1 MWMPRYHF
9 DLVDSRTVAD
19 QGGQVLADDFM
30 ASEVADRLAEELR
43 SVRPELR
50 GKGYAILVTNDEGEE
65 VHRAQLDKLRLVLN
79 GEAHG

>member
-19 QGGQVLADDFM
+19 PRWQVLADDIM
-30 ASEVADRLAEELR
+30 ASAVADRLVEELC

-50 GKGYAILVTNDEGEE
+50 GKCYAILVVRGRKFTEPSWTNF
-65 VHRAQLDKLRLVLN
+65 V
-79 GEAHG
+79 